1 MKIISRLINVRYN
14 PLLIIKFIGI
24 VTVISFLE
32 IIPDKM
38 KINDSV
44 DYFGRYKPSAEKIY
58 YNFDFN
64 TVEYYVPGYQLFW
77 FPLYYLIYLVF
88 IWT

>member
-1 MKIISRLINVRYN
+1 
-14 PLLIIKFIGI
+14 
-24 VTVISFLE
+24 
-32 IIPDKM
+32 M

-64 TVEYYVPGYQLFW
+64 TVEYYVPGYPVILCFSLLFSDIW
-77 FPLYYLIYLVF
+77 CSFGLDQPF
-88 IWT
+88 IPIAFLHSSFNTYFQDW

>member
-1 MKIISRLINVRYN
+1 MKINHYLINGKYN
-14 PLLIIKFIGI
+14 PLLTITLICII
-24 VTVISFLE
+24 TVILFLE

-44 DYFGRYKPSAEKIY
+44 DYFSRYKPSAEKIY

-64 TVEYYVPGYQLFW
+64 TVEYYVPGYPIILSFSLFS
-77 FPLYYLIYLVF
+77 LIYLVLS
-88 IWT
+88 